1 MAAIAGIATQFFWGF
16 MLIMIFRA
24 LYRTGVETDI
34 TITQLVTYLWLQQAF
49 LAFTTFRML
58 DPEISDMITDG
69 KIAYELTR
77 PINLYWMWVTKLIS
91 KRFADASIRCLPIFI
106 VAFLLPTG
114 YNLTFP
120 VNFSALLLSCV
131 SIILGL
137 FVILSI
143 SMLIYLTMFY
153 TESPVGL
160 FSIITIIAEFF
171 SGAIIPIPL
180 MPETLKSICYALPFR
195 LGSDFPFRI
204 YSGNIGMSE
213 AFQGISI
220 QILWII
226 GLILIGNLAL
236 RMTLKRVVVQ
246 GG

>member
-1 MAAIAGIATQFFWGF
+1 
-16 MLIMIFRA
+16 
-24 LYRTGVETDI
+24 
-34 TITQLVTYLWLQQAF
+34 
-49 LAFTTFRML
+49 
-58 DPEISDMITDG
+58 MITDG
-69 KIAYELTR
+69 KITYELTR

-106 VAFLLPTG
+106 VAFLLPVG
-114 YNLTFP
+114 YNLNFP
-120 VNFSALLLSCV
+120 ISVLALLLACI

-137 FVILSI
+137 FLILSI

-160 FSIITIIAEFF
+160 FSIITILAEFF
-171 SGAIIPIPL
+171 SGTIIPIPL
-180 MPETLKSICYALPFR
+180 MPEMLKNICYALPFR

-204 YSGNIGMSE
+204 YSGNIGIIE
-213 AFQGISI
+213 AFQGIGI
-220 QILWII
+220 QIFWII

-236 RMTLKRVVVQ
+236 KKTLKRVVVQ